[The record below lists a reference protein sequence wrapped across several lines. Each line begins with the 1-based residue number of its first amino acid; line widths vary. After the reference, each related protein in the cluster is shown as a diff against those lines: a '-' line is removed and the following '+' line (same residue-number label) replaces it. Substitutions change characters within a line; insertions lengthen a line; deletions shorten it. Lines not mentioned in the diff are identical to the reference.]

1 MVMYFQSDLKRYAL
15 DSDRFMIVDT
25 RLCRDCH
32 DFSKDFYAKAYI
44 RWAVENCPEHL
55 QKFADENYIYGHIIE
70 KVDECMAEQWKI
82 WKQFCENDSEYRQ
95 AVENADTVKVWQL
108 ENAFELEARQIVLE
122 TVVKR

>member
-1 MVMYFQSDLKRYAL
+1 
-15 DSDRFMIVDT
+15 MIVDT

-44 RWAVENCPEHL
+44 RWAVENCPERL

-122 TVVKR
+122 TVVER